1 MWENRT
7 RKKLIQREIKGG
19 LKAKTSGSRRK
30 HSRRK
35 ISEMCKNLRKKTQQY
50 ERISLAPE
58 QTRVQIR
65 IRLERAT
72 M

>member
-7 RKKLIQREIKGG
+7 RKKLIQREIKGE

-35 ISEMCKNLRKKTQQY
+35 ISEMCKNLRRKHNNMG
-50 ERISLAPE
+50 E
-58 QTRVQIR
+58 
-65 IRLERAT
+65 
-72 M
+72 